1 MDPNQGNVD
10 PQPQH
15 PQPGYQQQPIQ
26 PQQPQMPAAPQKTN
40 TLAIF
45 ALISAFLIS
54 ILGIVLGH
62 ISLSQIKKTGEGGRG
77 LALAG
82 TILGYVFTF
91 IWAVVLTIV
100 LFVGAT
106 FTAFVGAVDA
116 ADSADSSAGA
126 TDSDTLDG
134 FDDEWDDDSFTG
146 DDWDDD
152 DFSFDWDDVDAP
164 WKGTELEVF
173 CDALM
178 SSENI
183 MDSEAN
189 YFAELSAATD
199 DKDAKQI
206 YADVAKGLGDNDEIT
221 EDNFDIYEKAL
232 EQLEKDMMLCFEL

>member
-1 MDPNQGNVD
+1 
-10 PQPQH
+10 
-15 PQPGYQQQPIQ
+15 
-26 PQQPQMPAAPQKTN
+26 
-40 TLAIF
+40 
-45 ALISAFLIS
+45 
-54 ILGIVLGH
+54 
-62 ISLSQIKKTGEGGRG
+62 
-77 LALAG
+77 
-82 TILGYVFTF
+82 
-91 IWAVVLTIV
+91 
-100 LFVGAT
+100 
-106 FTAFVGAVDA
+106 
-116 ADSADSSAGA
+116 
-126 TDSDTLDG
+126 DTLDG